1 MRRAYSA
8 SGLESVALAPP
19 GRLPVQQHRDAI
31 PSTTLRRRPCPPAL
45 DLPPS
50 PRQASLGSRPPQG
63 SSAPLAG
70 AAGAR
75 PPPGFRLPSI
85 SQLLR
90 TTSLEEPQDG
100 DACASLAST
109 PASSP
114 HEPRPSSSRRLRRA
128 KTVALQPDR
137 RKTRNVRISEDAGL
151 LGTPARRPATR
162 LSSWDFELPH
172 ARSERGLK
180 ERACDLPRFSSLKE
194 DLVQQDRCES
204 TFDDGPTPSAASF
217 SPWPSSAGSG
227 STALPPSLDGE
238 VRLTPVGKDWKKGAQ
253 IGCGSYGC
261 VYKARDSLSG
271 RIFAAKE
278 TPLDRGSTDQTQYFE
293 KLEMEIDIC
302 KSLRHPN
309 IVGFLGFEYTN
320 GFMYIF
326 LEYVA
331 GGSMAHVLREFGP
344 LSPVLL
350 TSAAK
355 GCAEGLCYL
364 HARDPPVVHRD
375 IKCANILVDVDFCVK
390 LADFGCSKRHADTQ
404 SFTAIGSVPW
414 MAPEVIR
421 QTGYGRRSDV
431 WSLGCVAIEM
441 ATARHPWGSFDN
453 PMAAMMRIGMSE
465 DTPPLPE
472 RVSEGCR
479 AFIKQCTQRDRER
492 RPHASELLSHEF
504 VRSDVMMS
512 TISG

>member
-1 MRRAYSA
+1 
-8 SGLESVALAPP
+8 
-19 GRLPVQQHRDAI
+19 
-31 PSTTLRRRPCPPAL
+31 
-45 DLPPS
+45 
-50 PRQASLGSRPPQG
+50 
-63 SSAPLAG
+63 
-70 AAGAR
+70 
-75 PPPGFRLPSI
+75 
-85 SQLLR
+85 
-90 TTSLEEPQDG
+90 
-100 DACASLAST
+100 
-109 PASSP
+109 
-114 HEPRPSSSRRLRRA
+114 
-128 KTVALQPDR
+128 
-137 RKTRNVRISEDAGL
+137 
-151 LGTPARRPATR
+151 
-162 LSSWDFELPH
+162 
-172 ARSERGLK
+172 
-180 ERACDLPRFSSLKE
+180 LPRFSSLKE

-414 MAPEVIR
+414 MAPEVMM
-421 QTGYGRRSDV
+421 QQDGHGRKADI
-431 WSLGCVAIEM
+431 WSFGCSLIEM
-441 ATARHPWGSFDN
+441 ATAQNPWGSGAFDN
-453 PMAAMMRIGMSE
+453 MLFALRHIGMT
-465 DTPPLPE
+465 DALPPVPAELPE
-472 RVSEGCR
+472 AARDLITRCVRRDPAARPSAAQLLEH
-479 AFIKQCTQRDRER
+479 AFLAQ
-492 RPHASELLSHEF
+492 
-504 VRSDVMMS
+504 
-512 TISG
+512 